1 MTTSVPAD
9 TVVIPGWLRRLGA
22 LSWRLLAISGL
33 AAVTIWLA
41 VLLGTVTVSVLLS
54 LVVAASFAPLVG
66 RLRARGW
73 SKTKSSALAT
83 FLFFVIGVVV
93 LVVIVLAVAPD
104 LVNMV
109 GAIQSGVGE
118 LRAELEGASI
128 PPEVGAQLQQV
139 ADGIRAWL
147 GTAVGNVVGA
157 VASVVTVAIL
167 SLILTFF
174 VLNDGERAWDW
185 LLQITTERKRARID
199 ASGRDA
205 LERVGG
211 YLRGTGILSAARAA
225 AYAVFLVV
233 LGVPHM
239 LPLAVLVI
247 LGGFIP
253 YVGPFLAMAAVLLA
267 ALGSVGP
274 QATLVLLVLMLIA
287 NGIVNNFLRPI
298 VYGRS
303 VHLHP
308 AIIIIAIPAGAA
320 IAGIIGVFAAIPVT
334 AFAVAIG
341 GALVDALEPDTGP
354 RPDRLVA
361 GWIDRLAQW
370 SWRVLAAIGVFAVAI
385 FVIAQAPLVVIPV
398 VLALIVAASVAP
410 VARALSHRG
419 WGSSRAAAV
428 AIGGTF
434 LLLLVMITVAAI
446 QIAGPI
452 VDAAQAAIA
461 SAGALKDD
469 AGGNLAWVESL
480 AQTFGGNLLATIATV
495 LDVIATIGVVLLL
508 SGLLAFYFLR
518 DGSRGWARVIQ
529 RAADWRRVA
538 LDRAGRD
545 AVDILGGY
553 MFGTAIISAVGAIS
567 QLAIMLILGLPFA
580 VPVAILSFIACFI
593 PYYGGFI
600 TTGLAFLIAVGY
612 GTPTQIVIMFIYTIV
627 FNLIQGNVVT
637 PLVYN
642 RAVNLHPAIVLLAIP
657 AGAAVAGIAG
667 MFLAVPIL
675 AVIATTWRTV
685 LYVLDD
691 QPTTSRFVPP
701 PPDEAATLKPM
712 IEGSIPASAE

>member
-1 MTTSVPAD
+1 VTASVSAD
-9 TVVIPGWLRRLGA
+9 PVVIPGWLRRLGA

-33 AAVTIWLA
+33 AAVTIWLS
-41 VLLGTVTVSVLLS
+41 VLLGTVTISVLLS

-83 FLFFVIGVVV
+83 FLFFLLGLII
-93 LVVIVLAVAPD
+93 LLVIVLAVAPD
-104 LVNMV
+104 LVSMV
-109 GAIQSGVGE
+109 AAIQSGVQE
-118 LRAELEGASI
+118 LRADLEGVSV
-128 PPEVGAQLQQV
+128 PPEVGGQLQQV

-147 GTAVGNVVGA
+147 GTAVGNVVG
-157 VASVVTVAIL
+157 VIASVVTIAIL

-174 VLNDGERAWDW
+174 VLNDGERAWVW
-185 LLQITTERKRARID
+185 LLQVTTEAKRERID

-211 YLRGTGILSAARAA
+211 YLRGTGILSVARAG

-233 LGVPHM
+233 LGVPHV
-239 LPLAVLVI
+239 LPLAVFVV

-253 YVGPFLAMAAVLLA
+253 YVGPFLAMAAVLLV
-267 ALGSVGP
+267 ALGTVGP

-298 VYGRS
+298 VYGRT

-308 AIIIIAIPAGAA
+308 AVIIIAIPAGAA
-320 IAGIIGVFAAIPVT
+320 IAGIVGVFAAIPVT

-341 GALVDALEPDTGP
+341 GALVEALEPDTGP

-370 SWRVLAAIGVFAVAI
+370 SWRVLAAIGVFAIAI

-398 VLALIVAASVAP
+398 VFALIIAASVAP
-410 VARALSHRG
+410 VARALSRRG
-419 WGSSRAAAV
+419 WGSSRASAV
-428 AIGGTF
+428 AVGGTF
-434 LLLLVMITVAAI
+434 LLLIAMIVVAAI

-461 SAGALKDD
+461 GAGALKDD

-480 AQTFGGNLLATIATV
+480 AQTFGGNLIQTITV
-495 LDVIATIGVVLLL
+495 VLEVIAAIGVVLLL
-508 SGLLAFYFLR
+508 SALLAFYFLR

-529 RAADWRRVA
+529 KAPNWRRVA

-545 AVDILGGY
+545 AVAILGSY

-600 TTGLAFLIAVGY
+600 TTGLAFLIAVAY
-612 GTPTQIVIMFIYTIV
+612 GSSTEIVIMFIYTIV

-657 AGAAVAGIAG
+657 AGAAVAGVAG

-675 AVIATTWRTV
+675 AVIAATWRTV

-701 PPDEAATLKPM
+701 PPDQAAAFKPM

>member
-1 MTTSVPAD
+1 VTTSVPAD

-22 LSWRLLAISGL
+22 LSWRLLAIAGL

-83 FLFFVIGVVV
+83 ALFFLIGLIIL
-93 LVVIVLAVAPD
+93 LVVALAFVPD
-104 LVNMV
+104 LVTFV
-109 GAIQSGVGE
+109 RSIKSGVAE
-118 LRAELEGASI
+118 LRTQLDAISL
-128 PPEVGAQLQQV
+128 PPAIGAQIQQV
-139 ADGIRAWL
+139 ADGVEAWL
-147 GTAVGNVVGA
+147 STALGNVVGV

-174 VLNDGERAWDW
+174 VLNDGERGWNW
-185 LLQITTERKRARID
+185 LLQVTTEEKRARID

-211 YLRGTGILSAARAA
+211 YLRGTGILAAARAG

-233 LGVPHM
+233 LGVPHV
-239 LPLAVLVI
+239 LPLAVFVV

-253 YVGPFLAMAAVLLA
+253 YIGPFLAMAAVLLV
-267 ALGSVGP
+267 ALGSIGP

-308 AIIIIAIPAGAA
+308 AIVLIAIPAGAA
-320 IAGIIGVFAAIPVT
+320 VAGIIGVFAAIPVT

-370 SWRVLAAIGVFAVAI
+370 SWRLLAAIGVMAVAV
-385 FVIAQAPLVVIPV
+385 FVVAQAPIVVFPVVIAAV
-398 VLALIVAASVAP
+398 IAASVAP
-410 VARALSHRG
+410 IARRLSRRG
-419 WGSSRAAAV
+419 WGNGRAAAV
-428 AIGGTF
+428 SVGGTF
-434 LLLLVMITVAAI
+434 LLIFLLIGVAVI
-446 QIAGPI
+446 QIAGPA
-452 VDAAQAAIA
+452 VDAANAAIA
-461 SAGALKDD
+461 GATNLQDD
-469 AGGNLAWVESL
+469 ADGKLAWVASL
-480 AQTFGGNLLATIATV
+480 AQTFGGNLLNAIGTALELISA
-495 LDVIATIGVVLLL
+495 IGVVLLL
-508 SGLLAFYFLR
+508 SALLAFYFLR

-529 RAADWRRVA
+529 RASDWRRVA
-538 LDRAGRD
+538 LAQAGSD

-567 QLAIMLILGLPFA
+567 QLVIMLVLGLPYA

-600 TTGLAFLIAVGY
+600 TTGLAFLIAVGN
-612 GTPTQIVIMFIYTIV
+612 GSPTQIAIMFVYTIV

-657 AGAAVAGIAG
+657 AGAAIAGIPG

-691 QPTTSRFVPP
+691 QPTASGFAPP
-701 PPDEAATLKPM
+701 PPDEAPSVAPM
-712 IEGSIPASAE
+712 VEGSIPASAE

>member
-1 MTTSVPAD
+1 MTASVPAD

-73 SKTKSSALAT
+73 SQTKSSALAT
-83 FLFFVIGVVV
+83 ALFFLIGLIILLVIA
-93 LVVIVLAVAPD
+93 LAFVPD
-104 LVNMV
+104 LVSFV
-109 GAIQSGVGE
+109 SSIKSGVAE
-118 LRAELEGASI
+118 LRTQLDAASLSPVI
-128 PPEVGAQLQQV
+128 GAQIQQV
-139 ADGIRAWL
+139 ADGVQAWL
-147 GTAVGNVVGA
+147 STALGDVVGV

-174 VLNDGERAWDW
+174 VLNDGERGWNW
-185 LLQITTERKRARID
+185 LLQVTTEEKRERID

-211 YLRGTGILSAARAA
+211 YLRGTGILSVARAG

-233 LGVPHM
+233 LGVPHV
-239 LPLAVLVI
+239 LPLAVLVV

-253 YVGPFLAMAAVLLA
+253 YIGPFLAMAAVLLV
-267 ALGSVGP
+267 ALGTVGP

-308 AIIIIAIPAGAA
+308 AIILIAIPAGAA
-320 IAGIIGVFAAIPVT
+320 VAGIVGVFAAIPVT

-370 SWRVLAAIGVFAVAI
+370 SWRLLAAIGVMAVAV
-385 FVIAQAPLVVIPV
+385 FVIAQAPIVVFPVVIATV
-398 VLALIVAASVAP
+398 IAASVAP
-410 VARALSHRG
+410 IARRLSRRG
-419 WGSSRAAAV
+419 WGNGRAAAV
-428 AIGGTF
+428 SVGGTF
-434 LLLLVMITVAAI
+434 LLIFLLVGVAVI
-446 QIAGPI
+446 QIAGPA

-461 SAGALKDD
+461 GATNLQDD
-469 AGGNLAWVESL
+469 AGGSLAWIASL
-480 AQTFGGNLLATIATV
+480 AETFGGNLLRAIGTA
-495 LDVIATIGVVLLL
+495 LEVISAIGVVLLL
-508 SGLLAFYFLR
+508 SALLAFYFLR
-518 DGSRGWARVIQ
+518 DGARGWARVIQ
-529 RAADWRRVA
+529 RASDWRRVA
-538 LDRAGRD
+538 LARAGSD

-553 MFGTAIISAVGAIS
+553 MFGTAIISAVGAAS
-567 QLAIMLILGLPFA
+567 QLLIMLVLGLPYA

-600 TTGLAFLIAVGY
+600 TTGLAFLIAVAHGN
-612 GTPTQIVIMFIYTIV
+612 PTQIAIMFVYTIV

-657 AGAAVAGIAG
+657 AGAAIAGIAG

-691 QPTTSRFVPP
+691 QPTASRFVPP
-701 PPDEAATLKPM
+701 PPDEAARTEPM
-712 IEGSIPASAE
+712 IEGSLPASAE